1 MGGPTIHL
9 CHPFTARAVGWPDE
23 AALPEFHSGP
33 HAQALRHLDSATGS
47 TSVVS
52 YFTDEDRRQELVVDG
67 LRYRFWPRSRRVSG
81 RHDDYR
87 KEWSHSELL
96 QEATHPSDVTI
107 INLSG
112 HGGRFSHVHAKL
124 LRLRRRPYAA
134 MIGGAFA
141 TTTGQQ
147 GRFLEHAA
155 VVAVHSHTLRNHLV
169 DAGLPI
175 ERVMVVPLGVDTTHR
190 FNPGPSASA
199 VGSPVLLFV
208 GRIVQWKGVHV
219 LIEAFADIAAAVP
232 EVSLRLVGPCPDAN
246 YADSLQELSMH
257 LGVSDRVTFV
267 GALPRQDLVEE
278 YRQGSLMVLPSQD
291 EGFGMVVAESMACG
305 TAVVGIA
312 GSPGPEDMITSGQTG
327 LLVKPERLA
336 QEIVALLRDPARLAD
351 LSHAARSSAVDHLST
366 SVTAERFEQLVD
378 TALRPTPQTAND
390 TSRSCN

>member
-67 LRYRFWPRSRRVSG
+67 LRYRFWPRSRRARG
-81 RHDDYR
+81 RHDAYR
-87 KEWSHSELL
+87 KEWSYPELL
-96 QEATHPSDVTI
+96 QEATNPSDVTI

-141 TTTGQQ
+141 TTAGQQ
-147 GRFLEHAA
+147 RQFLDNAA
-155 VVAVHSHTLRNHLV
+155 VVAVHSHALRRHLL
-169 DAGLPI
+169 DAGLPCD
-175 ERVMVVPLGVDTTHR
+175 RVMVVPLGVDTTHQ
-190 FNPGPSASA
+190 FTSGPPTADPDL
-199 VGSPVLLFV
+199 PVLLFV
-208 GRIVQWKGVHV
+208 GRVVPLKGIHL
-219 LIEAFADIAAAVP
+219 LIEALADIAAAVSG
-232 EVSLRLVGPCPDAN
+232 VSLRLVGPCPDVD
-246 YADSLQELSMH
+246 YATSLKDAARH

-267 GALPRQDLVEE
+267 GALPRQDLASE
-278 YRQGSLMVLPSQD
+278 YRQASLMVLPSQD

-305 TAVVGIA
+305 TPVVGLT

-327 LLVKPERLA
+327 LLVRPEDLA
-336 QEIVALLRDPARLAD
+336 REIVALLRDPSRLAD
-351 LSHAARSSAVDHLST
+351 LSHAARSTAVDHLST

-378 TALRPTPQTAND
+378 TLVA
-390 TSRSCN
+390 SRR